1 MALNLANVQTTD
13 TFQTWFTR
21 TNQIISSAF
30 PTTGGTITG
39 NLTVDGDALFSGNT
53 TIVSKTTIET
63 TDALLHLA
71 ANNEFSDILD
81 IGYFAHYN
89 DGGPGYSNNHTGI
102 IRDSGT
108 KEYYIFSEYKPGFE
122 PTSDININH
131 ATFKLANTHVNKLY
145 ANNLS
150 VEGPATISG
159 YVNFSGTG
167 QVNLPVGNT
176 AQRTV
181 NQIGSLRY
189 NTDNGKF
196 EGYNAS
202 GWGQIGGTPVG
213 AFLFQNTSY
222 TATSGD
228 RIAVDTSSGPVTI
241 TLPASPSTDD
251 IVEFIDRENTFN
263 THNLTILRNGST
275 IEDATEDLAADISST
290 NFYLQYDGST
300 WQVFGIA
307 TGTQYFE
314 GILSAEAFNATTS
327 VTANTANFTH
337 SVSAKTA
344 SLTHSITANNA
355 SFTNSVSADTA
366 SFINSVSA
374 NTASFTS
381 SVSADT
387 ASITDHI
394 TANSIGL
401 TTSITANTGAF
412 AGEVDAL
419 DFNTT
424 SDISMKN
431 SVATIGNASQI
442 IESLRGVSFK
452 WKNNDKPA
460 YGVVAQEVEK
470 VLPELVVDNKDG
482 VKSVKYLGLIGFL
495 IESNKQLMQR
505 IETLEDKLRDN

>member
-21 TNQIISSAF
+21 TNQIIDSAF

-39 NLTVDGDALFSGNT
+39 NLTVDGDAVFSGNT

-108 KEYYIFSEYKPGFE
+108 KEYYVFSSYKPGFE

-131 ATFKLANTHVNKLY
+131 PSFELANTHVHKLY

-150 VEGPATISG
+150 IEGPASISG
-159 YVNFSGTG
+159 YLNLSGTG
-167 QVNLPVGNT
+167 QVSLPVGNT

-181 NQIGSLRY
+181 NSIGSLRY
-189 NTDNGKF
+189 NTDTGKF

-213 AFLFQNTSY
+213 AFLFKNSSY
-222 TATSGD
+222 TAVDGD
-228 RIAVDTSSGPVTI
+228 RIAIDTSGGPVTI
-241 TLPASPSTDD
+241 TMPVSPSTNA

-263 THNLTILRNGST
+263 THNLTIERNGST
-275 IEDATEDLAADISST
+275 IEGSAQDLIADISST
-290 NFYLQYDGST
+290 NFYLQYDGAT
-300 WQVFGIA
+300 WRVFGIA

-314 GILSAEAFNATTS
+314 GVLSAEAFHATTS
-327 VTANTANFTH
+327 VTG
-337 SVSAKTA
+337 
-344 SLTHSITANNA
+344 
-355 SFTNSVSADTA
+355 
-366 SFINSVSA
+366 
-374 NTASFTS
+374 NTASFT
-381 SVSADT
+381 
-387 ASITDHI
+387 
-394 TANSIGL
+394 
-401 TTSITANTGAF
+401 
-412 AGEVDAL
+412 GEVSAL
-419 DFNTT
+419 DFNAT
-424 SDISMKN
+424 SDMSMK
-431 SVATIGNASQI
+431 SDILTIQNANKVV
-442 IESLRGVSFK
+442 ERLRGVSFK
-452 WKNNDKPA
+452 WSNNDQPA

-470 VLPELVVDNKDG
+470 VLPDLVVDAPSG
-482 VKSVKYLGLIGFL
+482 AKSVKYLGLIGFL
-495 IESNKQLMQR
+495 IESNKQLIKR
-505 IETLEDKLRDN
+505 VETLESKIEDK

>member
-21 TNQIISSAF
+21 TNQIISSALD
-30 PTTGGTITG
+30 TTGGTITG
-39 NLTVDGDALFSGNT
+39 NLTVDGDAVFSGNT
-53 TIVSKTTIET
+53 TIVSKTNISS
-63 TDALLHLA
+63 TDALIQLA

-81 IGYFAHYN
+81 IGFFGHFN
-89 DGGPGYSNNHTGI
+89 TGSGNNHTGL

-108 KEYYIFSEYKPGFE
+108 KEYYLFGQYLPGAE

-131 ATFKLANTHVNKLY
+131 ATFELANSHVYKLF

-150 VEGPATISG
+150 VEGPATLSG

-167 QVNLPVGNT
+167 QINVPVGNT

-181 NQIGSLRY
+181 NAVGSFRY
-189 NTDNGKF
+189 NTDSGKF

-202 GWGQIGGTPVG
+202 GWGQIGGAQVG

-222 TATSGD
+222 TASSGD

-241 TLPASPSTDD
+241 TLPASPSTSD

-263 THNLTILRNGST
+263 THNLTIQRNGST
-275 IEDATEDLAADISST
+275 IEGATEDLAADISST

-314 GILSAEAFNATTS
+314 GILSAQAFHATTS
-327 VTANTANFTH
+327 VTANTASFTH
-337 SVSAKTA
+337 S
-344 SLTHSITANNA
+344 I
-355 SFTNSVSADTA
+355 
-366 SFINSVSA
+366 SA
-374 NTASFTS
+374 NTGVFT
-381 SVSADT
+381 
-387 ASITDHI
+387 
-394 TANSIGL
+394 
-401 TTSITANTGAF
+401 
-412 AGEVDAL
+412 GEVDAL

-424 SDISMKN
+424 SDITMKN

-452 WKNNDKPA
+452 WNNNDKPA

-505 IETLEDKLRDN
+505 LETLEDKLRDK